1 QKNHPWPPIGAL
13 VYNWREEPCESRF
26 DDLVNAVSSGFVVTD
41 ILISM
46 FLVMAIFEK
55 LIEHLLSQIPL
66 LVGYFGYGVLVRFS
80 GVASK
85 LGYQSPK
92 ASIGLAKRD
101 ITLPQHGKKEYEPNL
116 GLSIIKKE
124 NGSANSIKENR
135 ESNTNK

>member
-13 VYNWREEPCESRF
+13 VYNWREEPCKSRF

-92 ASIGLAKRD
+92 ASIVLVAFSLRQQIMRMFTALPSLSLAS
-101 ITLPQHGKKEYEPNL
+101 TCG
-116 GLSIIKKE
+116 
-124 NGSANSIKENR
+124 
-135 ESNTNK
+135 